1 MDKIELETSQREVLG
16 KRVRHLRRQG
26 ITPVH
31 VFGHGIESL
40 ALQCDTASLERVLAK
55 AGKTSLVSL
64 KVDAEKKTRKV
75 MVSEVQTDWRGAN
88 LLHVDFHQVKMK
100 EKVTADIPVVL
111 VGHSEAAKMSGV
123 TLEQD
128 LKALT
133 VECLPGD
140 VPKSVELDISSL
152 DRSGKAIRVEAI
164 ELPKGVRILNDP
176 ALVIVKLSAHV
187 VKEEEKVEKVAEEV
201 AEEKPAEEKP
211 AGE

>member
-1 MDKIELETSQREVLG
+1 MDRIELETSQREVLG
-16 KRVRHLRRQG
+16 KKVRHLRRKG

-64 KVDAEKKTRKV
+64 RVGEEKKSRKV
-75 MVSEVQTDWRGAN
+75 MVSKVQRDWRESN

-111 VGHSEAAKMSGV
+111 VGHTEAAKMSGI

-128 LKALT
+128 LKTLT

-140 VPKSVELDISSL
+140 MPKSIELDISSL
-152 DRSGKAIRVEAI
+152 DGPGKVIRVEAI
-164 ELPKGVRILNDP
+164 EPRKGIRILNAP
-176 ALVIVKLSAHV
+176 GLVVVKLSTHV
-187 VKEEEKVEKVAEEV
+187 VKEEEKVAEEVVEAAEAAPV
-201 AEEKPAEEKP
+201 AEEKS
-211 AGE
+211 AG